1 MQGKH
6 ERNVGH
12 RCHSL
17 RSEPQPLDRTA
28 RELPAIHSQ
37 DAAIPRVGEEEIRE
51 PLRFFLSPTLILFS
65 ARLEGMRTHA
75 FDMELLM
82 SVGIY

>member
-1 MQGKH
+1 M
-6 ERNVGH
+6 RNRRALLVSSPVNSVVLRLVAATH
-12 RCHSL
+12 L

-51 PLRFFLSPTLILFS
+51 PLRFYL
-65 ARLEGMRTHA
+65 RL
-75 FDMELLM
+75 
-82 SVGIY
+82 